1 MRLVVSFGA
10 AALLALGGGAAWAEP
25 ATSSTVSSEVPVS
38 GTVLNPCNGESVSWQ
53 GTAHF
58 VVHQSVTSNGHDTL
72 SDQVNFQGIQGQGS
86 LGNAYRVANTADF
99 ELTTSGESA
108 QREFTTTAAFL
119 FVSQGP
125 APNFDS
131 HTTYHVSF
139 DAHGGPTA
147 TVIRIES
154 SCQG

>member
-10 AALLALGGGAAWAEP
+10 ATLLALGGGAAWAAP
-25 ATSSTVSSEVPVS
+25 ATSSTVGIEVPVS

-58 VVHQSVTSNGHDTL
+58 VVHQTVTSNGHDTL
-72 SDQVNFQGIQGQGS
+72 SGHVNFQGIQGQDS
-86 LGNAYRVANTADF
+86 LGNAYRVANTANF

-108 QREFTTTAAFL
+108 QSEFTTTAAFL
-119 FVSQGP
+119 FVSQGA

-139 DAHGGPTA
+139 DANGEPTA